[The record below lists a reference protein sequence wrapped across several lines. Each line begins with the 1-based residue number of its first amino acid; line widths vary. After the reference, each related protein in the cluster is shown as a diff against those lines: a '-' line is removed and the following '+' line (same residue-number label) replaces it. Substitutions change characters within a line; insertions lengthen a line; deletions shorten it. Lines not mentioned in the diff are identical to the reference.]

1 VFAVTDIFSRDTV
14 FPELVHQ
21 RARENVVEEQTH
33 VRGNRALRR
42 LLPSRAPK
50 NGEDFD
56 GSEQRPA
63 AVSELGRGCR
73 CDPLR
78 LRPMEWHDPDRVLQR
93 SGGFLGMGL
102 GGHAGLLARAAEFA
116 IGGLRVP
123 TGWNSHGSG
132 RLGKCK
138 WDFAQVAGA
147 AGIYSGSECGIVPT
161 RTRGDSMGGPIK
173 VEIFGQV
180 YSIQGEL
187 DAKYVQKLAKYLD
200 EKMQAIA
207 DATKTV
213 DTQKVAVLTAL
224 AIADELHSVQRE
236 RNDREELLSEQAER
250 CLTLVER
257 ALKQTA

>member
-1 VFAVTDIFSRDTV
+1 MADIFSADAV
-14 FPELVHQ
+14 FHELVHQ
-21 RARENVVEEQTH
+21 RARENVVEEQIH
-33 VRGNRALRR
+33 VRGNRAL
-42 LLPSRAPK
+42 LCLFPFRAPK

-63 AVSELGRGCR
+63 AVRKLRRGCR
-73 CDPLR
+73 CDPSR
-78 LRPMEWHDPDRVLQR
+78 LGSMEWHDPDRMLQR
-93 SGGFLGMGL
+93 SGGFLGTRL
-102 GGHAGLLARAAEFA
+102 GGHEALLMLAGEFA
-116 IGGLRVP
+116 IRGLGRP
-123 TGWNSHGSG
+123 TGWNSHGTE
-132 RLGKCK
+132 RLKHCK
-138 WDFAQVAGA
+138 WDFAQEAHPA
-147 AGIYSGSECGIVPT
+147 AGIYSGSECGIVPI
-161 RTRGDSMGGPIK
+161 RTRGDSMSGPIK

-187 DAKYVQKLAKYLD
+187 DAKYVQRLAKYVD

-224 AIADELHSVQRE
+224 AIADELHNMQRE